1 MLTASTELTVLQAV
15 AQFAFYVVLAVF
27 AENVVFSRAMGVSRL
42 IKLVNDPEIH
52 TWQYCTPV
60 ILVQLGSAPLGW
72 LAMTYVSPTLPIA
85 ALRPL
90 IYLCCAAVAMAAVW
104 LLLGL
109 LPAAWRRPCREQ
121 LPIATCTCSVL
132 GTLLLCAGQNYS
144 LLQST
149 AFGLGSGLGYL
160 FAVLVVDEGRRRL
173 GSKDVPAAFR
183 GLPSSLIYIGV
194 LSLALYALVG

>member
-1 MLTASTELTVLQAV
+1 
-15 AQFAFYVVLAVF
+15 
-27 AENVVFSRAMGVSRL
+27 
-42 IKLVNDPEIH
+42 
-52 TWQYCTPV
+52 
-60 ILVQLGSAPLGW
+60 
-72 LAMTYVSPTLPIA
+72 
-85 ALRPL
+85 
-90 IYLCCAAVAMAAVW
+90 MAAVW